1 MSGVFDGGFNSQTLT
16 DAADPLVVHRCIV
29 ITRQI
34 VSDASV
40 TLIRT
45 LLVNLLHLSRDAS
58 VLRGTRA
65 EFPRVPLVITG
76 SGNREEPTQRFY
88 RIPLFL

>member
-1 MSGVFDGGFNSQTLT
+1 MSGIFDGGFNSQALT

-40 TLIRT
+40 ALVRA
-45 LLVNLLHLSRDAS
+45 LLVNFLHFRCDAS
-58 VLRGTRA
+58 VLRGTGA

-76 SGNREEPTQRFY
+76 SGNMEDPTQRFY